1 MLTCHRS
8 RVSALLLVLFSL
20 VAPYNLAAQQ
30 RVRSSTAS
38 ARPRLIL
45 LIAADQFRYDYLER
59 FGDLFVET
67 GLKRLL
73 REGASWTDAN
83 YDHVPTYTAPGH
95 ATMLTGA
102 SPAATG
108 IVANDWPDRDST
120 KKVSSVSDENAKL
133 LGSELIEE
141 AASPR
146 RLLASTIGDE
156 LRMVTSDRA
165 KVIGMSLKD
174 RSAILSAGRH
184 ANGAYWFSTQS
195 GIFVS
200 SDYYFKQ
207 LPDWVTEFNK
217 QRPSDKFFQGKWER
231 LLPESEYLKRAGP
244 DSPPWEDIGT
254 VAGATTA
261 FPHTI
266 TGGASRPGPE
276 FYQELPYSPFGNDLL
291 LSLAQRAIEA
301 ERLGQDD
308 DTDVLSVSFSANDH
322 IGHRYGPYSQEV
334 MDISLRFDRSV
345 AALLDFVDARVGLRN
360 TIVVFTADHGVAPT
374 PKQVAT
380 LGLASNRTDQG
391 EVLSRIRAAFSTH
404 YNPQKKSPDPTVD
417 YLYQYDDNGK
427 PTDAIINN
435 NVYFN
440 LDALRRDGVNL
451 EEIERVAGEAALT
464 VPGVV
469 RYFTR
474 SDLMRGM
481 ALASGAG
488 SSSVD
493 PVARR
498 VQHGFHARRSGNLIF
513 VTAPFTYSSTA
524 IQASHGS
531 PYSYDTH
538 VPLIIFGSSI
548 KSGRYLQPATPADIA
563 PTLAAIL
570 KIQAP
575 SSVTGRILSE
585 AISGKE

>member
-1 MLTCHRS
+1 P
-8 RVSALLLVLFSL
+8 F
-20 VAPYNLAAQQ
+20 NLAAQQ
-30 RVRSSTAS
+30 RVRANTAT

-59 FGDLFVET
+59 FGDLFVDN
-67 GLKRLL
+67 GLKLLL
-73 REGASWTDAN
+73 REGASWADAN
-83 YDHVPTYTAPGH
+83 YDHFPTYTAPGD
-95 ATMLTGA
+95 ATMLTGGY
-102 SPAATG
+102 PAATG
-108 IVANDWPDRDST
+108 IVANEWPDRDT
-120 KKVSSVSDENAKL
+120 GKKVSSVSDDNAKL
-133 LGSELIEE
+133 LGSDLAEE
-141 AASPR
+141 ASGPH
-146 RLLASTIGDE
+146 RLLASTLGDE
-156 LRMVTSDRA
+156 LRLVTNDRA

-174 RSAILSAGRH
+174 RSAILPAGRH
-184 ANGAYWFSTQS
+184 ASGAFWFSTQS
-195 GIFVS
+195 GFFVS
-200 SDYYFKQ
+200 SNYYFKQ

-217 QRPSDKFFQGKWER
+217 QRPSDKFFRGKWDR
-231 LLPESEYLKRAGP
+231 LFPESEYLKRAGA
-244 DSPPWEDIGT
+244 DSPPWEDVGT
-254 VAGATTA
+254 TEGVTNA
-261 FPHTI
+261 FPHII
-266 TGGASRPGPE
+266 TGGDVTPGPA
-276 FYQELPYSPFGNDLL
+276 FYHELPFSPFGNDLL

-308 DTDVLSVSFSANDH
+308 DTDLLSVSFSANDYV
-322 IGHRYGPYSQEV
+322 GHRHGPYSQEV
-334 MDISLRFDRSV
+334 MDITLRFDRTV

-374 PKQVAT
+374 PKHVAA
-380 LGLASNRTDQG
+380 LGLAANRTDQG
-391 EVLSRIRAAFSTH
+391 EALRRIRAAFSEH
-404 YNPQKKSPDPTVD
+404 YNPEKKSPDPTGD
-417 YLYQYDDNGK
+417 YLYQYHDGGK

-481 ALASGAG
+481 SLASSAG
-488 SSSVD
+488 SSSAD

-498 VQHGFHARRSGNLIF
+498 VQHGFHPRRSGNLIF

-524 IQASHGS
+524 IQATHGS

-538 VPLIIFGSSI
+538 VPLIIFGSGI
-548 KSGRYLQPATPADIA
+548 RSGRYLQPATPADIA

-575 SSVTGRILSE
+575 SSATGRILSE